1 MEYRNN
7 PSRCRL
13 GLLFELS
20 KIGLKNKITLFICI
34 EPAINRNYS
43 RLAEVIERRP
53 FSFILSLLVVFGD
66 FSTYELQAM
75 SLDCILAGLRVSASD
90 NAVY

>member
-7 PSRCRL
+7 PSLCRL

-34 EPAINRNYS
+34 EPAINRSYR
-43 RLAEVIERRP
+43 RLAEVIER
-53 FSFILSLLVVFGD
+53 
-66 FSTYELQAM
+66 
-75 SLDCILAGLRVSASD
+75 
-90 NAVY
+90 